1 MVVNPSTSSPSPF
14 SCSVELVMDD
24 QCDITWVVPKGVE
37 PTPLF
42 QTSSFF
48 MEKDTIDFIGEQYKV
63 FTFSVE
69 VRALKWP

>member
-1 MVVNPSTSSPSPF
+1 
-14 SCSVELVMDD
+14 MDD

-48 MEKDTIDFIGEQYKV
+48 VEKDTIDFIGEQYRV
-63 FTFSVE
+63 FTFDVHVSVSY
-69 VRALKWP
+69 VL